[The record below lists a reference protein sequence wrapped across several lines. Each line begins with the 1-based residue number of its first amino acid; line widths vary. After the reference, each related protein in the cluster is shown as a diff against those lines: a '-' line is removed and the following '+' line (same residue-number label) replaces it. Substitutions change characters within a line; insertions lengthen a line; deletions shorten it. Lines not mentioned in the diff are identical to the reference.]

1 MCSVFSVHVVQSYI
15 VVVHSSVQCTNI
27 DTNMCT
33 YGVCSMLDVRWFN
46 NTNRQKLKKKKS
58 CTWDRGVQRFPNH
71 FRIISSTSGFFF
83 FLRSI
88 FVNKVFPF
96 LNWCFCFQNCV
107 EKRNLIPF
115 QRAIQVFYRL
125 TDIRPEILRILS
137 IFFYFGALLDTEYQ
151 AILISTI
158 SLKIRDS
165 ESIRK
170 WFWNLWTPIYY
181 NNK

>member
-1 MCSVFSVHVVQSYI
+1 MVYA
-15 VVVHSSVQCTNI
+15 QCLMFDDSITPI
-27 DTNMCT
+27 DKN
-33 YGVCSMLDVRWFN
+33 S
-46 NTNRQKLKKKKS
+46 KKK
-58 CTWDRGVQRFPNH
+58 NH
-71 FRIISSTSGFFF
+71 AHEIGEFKDFRTTFGLSPARQVFF

-96 LNWCFCFQNCV
+96 LNWCFCFQKCV